1 MSDEPKVGKTFTIDM
16 KVNAWLH
23 YHAKET
29 KRSQSYIVNALLNSA
44 KRRTETWICPECSG
58 TNLNDS
64 LVCYA
69 NASCEGIKETTGGMP
84 NYDL

>member
-44 KRRTETWICPECSG
+44 KRRTEIWICSICDAA
-58 TNLNDS
+58 NNIDS
-64 LVCYA
+64 KSCYTIMPDGEF
-69 NASCEGIKETTGGMP
+69 CGGVKA
-84 NYDL
+84 

>member
-29 KRSQSYIVNALLNSA
+29 QRSQSYIVNALLNAA
-44 KRRTETWICPECSG
+44 KRRAETWICSKCGVS
-58 TNLNDS
+58 NNIDNKS
-64 LVCYA
+64 CYTLQTDGEFCKGVKA
-69 NASCEGIKETTGGMP
+69 
-84 NYDL
+84 